1 MGSSRMIGA
10 LMLMLLK
17 ESPLFQS
24 KVALKHL
31 KQLIKN
37 DISQILVQHY
47 FIHQT
52 PQPKRSLVSIMVCSI
67 A

>member
-52 PQPKRSLVSIMVCSI
+52 PQPKRSLVWIMDCWTV
-67 A
+67 